1 MTWRFA
7 AAKAQGTSHVRDDL
21 PCQDAYAC
29 LTVPHGEEAAL
40 VVAVSDGAG
49 SASEGGAGAAYI
61 CATLSD
67 LVSKGFDHAPVGET
81 WLRDHIAHVRASLL
95 EEAVRLG
102 VAPRHLAATLLFAVL
117 GPDWSAFAQVGDG
130 AIVTSEPGTGEWS
143 WLFWPQRGEYANTT
157 TFLTDADA
165 MDSLEVAFLR
175 QGQPEL
181 AVFTDGLQHLVL
193 DYAAQTVHS
202 PFFEQMIQPVRSS
215 GADGEDVELSCR
227 LANYLRSGTVTSRAD
242 DDITLVLASRLL
254 AADHRAAAR

>member
-29 LTVPHGEEAAL
+29 LTVPHGEATAL

-49 SASEGGAGAAYI
+49 SAPEGAAGAAHI
-61 CATLSD
+61 CATLSA
-67 LVSKGFDHAPVGET
+67 LLAKGFKQAPVGEA
-81 WLRDHIAHVRASLL
+81 WLREHVEQVRASLL
-95 EEAVRLG
+95 DEALSLDLP
-102 VAPRHLAATLLFAVL
+102 PRQFAATLLFAVL

-157 TFLTDADA
+157 TFLTDASA
-165 MDSLEVAFLR
+165 MDNLEVAFLEH
-175 QGQPEL
+175 GQQEL

-193 DYAAQTVHS
+193 DYKAQTVHS
-202 PFFEQMIQPVRSS
+202 PFFERMIQPVRSS
-215 GADGEDVELSCR
+215 AVDGEDVELSR
-227 LANYLRSGTVTSRAD
+227 GLATYLRSETVTSRAD
-242 DDITLVLASRLL
+242 DDLTLVLASRLT
-254 AADHRAAAR
+254 AEDCAAAG